1 MSIPNGLLALLA
13 EEPRHCYALKASFE
27 DRTGRAWRVNIGQV
41 YSTLERL
48 ERDGLVAGAEGEGST
63 RAYRLT
69 DRGVRRLRA
78 WFEEPVLLD
87 PPPRDELAIKLL
99 LAVGAPQVDA
109 VALIRRQRGAL
120 IRALQ
125 RYTRQK
131 ELLDEETELPSVLLH
146 DSLILNAEAQLRWL
160 DLCEARLRRRAAAP
174 GESAPGEGTTGDN
187 ATGGGRHDQ

>member
-1 MSIPNGLLALLA
+1 MSVRNGLMALLA
-13 EEPRHCYALKASFE
+13 EEPRHCYALKSGFE
-27 DRTGRAWRVNIGQV
+27 ERTGQAWTVNIGQV

-48 ERDGLVAGAEGEGST
+48 ERDGLVAPEGDGEGT
-63 RAYRLT
+63 GRAYRLT
-69 DRGVRRLRA
+69 DGGLRQLRE
-78 WFEEPVLLD
+78 WFDKPVLLD

-109 VALIRRQRGAL
+109 MRLIQRQRSAL
-120 IRALQ
+120 VRVLQ

-160 DLCEARLRRRAAAP
+160 DLCEARLRRRGTHGRPAAGA
-174 GESAPGEGTTGDN
+174 GGT
-187 ATGGGRHDQ
+187 A

>member
-13 EEPRHCYALKASFE
+13 EEPRHCYALKSGFE
-27 DRTGRAWRVNIGQV
+27 ERTGQAWRVNIGQV

-48 ERDGLVAGAEGEGST
+48 ERDGLVAPVEGEGAT
-63 RAYRLT
+63 RSYRLT
-69 DRGVRRLRA
+69 DSGLRRLRA
-78 WFEEPVLLD
+78 WFDEPVLLD

-99 LAVGAPQVDA
+99 LAAGAPQVDV
-109 VALIRRQRGAL
+109 VALIQRQRGSL
-120 IRALQ
+120 IRVLQ

-160 DLCEARLRRRAAAP
+160 ELCEERLRRRAV
-174 GESAPGEGTTGDN
+174 
-187 ATGGGRHDQ
+187 ATGGREGTA